1 MAWPTSRVALAEARR
16 RLGENWYRR
25 GVATLASFDRSERE
39 EELPKQVQI
48 SERANRPDFVRILY
62 QVRFEMEG
70 IPGPTA
76 WAYFDVGMGRAEEGK
91 FGGDFAALVKTWA
104 AELQN
109 VRMARG
115 RRT

>member
-1 MAWPTSRVALAEARR
+1 MWPTRGVALAEARR
-16 RLGENWYRR
+16 RVGESWYRR
-25 GVATLASFDRSERE
+25 GVATLASFDRPERE
-39 EELPKQVQI
+39 EGLFKQVQV
-48 SERANRPDFVRILY
+48 SECANRPDFVRILY

-76 WAYFDVGMGRAEEGK
+76 WAYFDVGMGWTEEGK

-109 VRMARG
+109 IRMARG